1 MMWPSR
7 YVNPE
12 TRKLA
17 IADDS
22 EEIAVV
28 ATEEAIVGQ
37 MMLPHYTDDADRI
50 AYQLLTLFSQHHRP
64 GTRYTQVQV
73 RIGDIISGL
82 PTFSAY
88 YPALSRAR
96 GRPTRKL

>member
-1 MMWPSR
+1 MLWPSR
-7 YVNPE
+7 YVNRE

-22 EEIAVV
+22 EEIAVA
-28 ATEEAIVGQ
+28 ATEEAIIGQ
-37 MMLPHYTDDADRI
+37 MALPRHTDDADQI
-50 AYQLLTLFSQHHRP
+50 AYQLLMLFAQHHSP

-82 PTFSAY
+82 PTFSGY
-88 YPALSRAR
+88 YPTPPRGR